1 MAQPTFTID
10 VEYGLAVRRG
20 TRACAGATGWG
31 GAGGL
36 EAGRRPER

>member
-20 TRACAGATGWG
+20 TRLRACASVWASVGVCVFV
-31 GAGGL
+31 
-36 EAGRRPER
+36 RVRV